1 MWIIAAALADI
12 VTLTS
17 GEKLEGWVRAY
28 YELTVEVAAGVI
40 GVPWEKVESID
51 LEHESSVETYYR
63 MREVLD
69 KTKSPELEDFLS
81 RWCVERGLNRFV
93 PRDRKEAGVFS
104 AIEIPKP
111 LKIVIAPTWV
121 PPKAK
126 ISEDGSIV
134 YPANYIPGPT
144 ALGLDA
150 LWLPYWQIPASR
162 VDPADFIRMRHEFS
176 NDGFKE
182 ALIASRIV
190 ERERDILLIPI
201 NEGNLHQWRLI
212 YSLAPKKVALSVLR
226 GLRDD

>member
-1 MWIIAAALADI
+1 VWFWAVVLADI
-12 VTLTS
+12 VTLKS
-17 GEKLEGWVRAY
+17 GEKLDGWVRS
-28 YELTVEVAAGVI
+28 YELKIEVAAGVI
-40 GVPWEKVESID
+40 GVPWDEVESID
-51 LEHESSVETYYR
+51 LEHDSSVEIYYQ

-69 KTKSPELEDFLS
+69 KTRSPELEAFLA

-93 PRDRKEAGVFS
+93 PRTRSEPAAFCKAEA
-104 AIEIPKP
+104 PRP

-126 ISEDGSIV
+126 IAGNGSIV

-144 ALGLDA
+144 FLGLDA

-162 VDPADFIRMRHEFS
+162 VAPEDFVRMRAEFS
-176 NDGFKE
+176 NEGLKE

-190 ERERDILLIPI
+190 ERERDILLIPL

-212 YSLAPKKVALSVLR
+212 YSLAPKQIALPVIRSLR
-226 GLRDD
+226 GD